1 MGLIITLIILGI
13 VLLLAEILLIPGIG
27 FAGILGVVSMGG
39 ASYYAFYLYGMT
51 SGLIVLGVIVV
62 LLILFLV
69 WALRAKT
76 WERVALK
83 TNITSKAVDSE
94 TKVAV
99 GDKGMTATRL
109 APMGNVRFDGH
120 LLEVTAMDGMIPSGV
135 EVEVVLMDDNKILVK
150 QCK

>member
-1 MGLIITLIILGI
+1 
-13 VLLLAEILLIPGIG
+13 
-27 FAGILGVVSMGG
+27 MGG

-51 SGLIVLGVIVV
+51 SGLIVLGVIVA

-94 TKVAV
+94 TNVAV

-120 LLEVTAMDGMIPSGV
+120 LLEVTAMEGMIPSGV